1 MRIYKYIVC
10 ILFALSSGVA
20 QAADMSFA
28 TLPSARMAAAPAANR
43 PDAQM
48 TSTSSFLAPQTV
60 QIASYNGGTASMRAT
75 RQMSSY
81 TPLTASSLSR
91 KQTKSANF
99 ATAGMGG
106 TVQSSALSISRSNFE
121 NNTTDNSLNADL
133 PSAPRRVGRGG
144 PDFPEDPPGMD
155 TPVGDIPWILCGL
168 LLGLYLILCKKR
180 KKVQ

>member
-1 MRIYKYIVC
+1 M
-10 ILFALSSGVA
+10 L
-20 QAADMSFA
+20 FA

-48 TSTSSFLAPQTV
+48 TSTSSFLAPHTV
-60 QIASYNGGTASMRAT
+60 QIASYNGGTASLQAT

-121 NNTTDNSLNADL
+121 NNTAGTDL
-133 PSAPRRVGRGG
+133 PTASPSTRRNGRDE
-144 PDFPEDPPGMD
+144 PDNPPDPPGMD